1 MRIMPKFAKSR
12 GSWWGGLALS
22 AGLVT
27 LLAHPLPASG
37 QPGFALRGGV
47 NLSRFVGGDADAQSK
62 SGLNLGG
69 AMHVFGVGPVELWV
83 EGYYRQKGGE
93 RLDLESA
100 ATAGTTPFTVGLE
113 YVEIPVLLRL
123 NLPTL
128 GEKVRPYLQGG
139 PAFGWRMDCSVSVSG
154 TSPNGLTPDCDSL
167 LGGGLEE
174 TLKDYEQGI
183 VLGGGVDF
191 DILGRL
197 GSVNLD
203 ARLTRGL
210 SRLATAGA
218 GDGLKNQ
225 SFSLMLGYALNPS
238 GLMPGG

>member
-1 MRIMPKFAKSR
+1 MPNLMNTSR
-12 GSWWGGLALS
+12 RWEWTLILAVGIIAPAL
-22 AGLVT
+22 T
-27 LLAHPLPASG
+27 PLPAICQRG
-37 QPGFALRGGV
+37 LTFRGGL
-47 NLSRFVGGDADAQSK
+47 NLSRFVGGDADAQAK

-69 AMHVFGVGPVELWV
+69 SMHLVNVGPVGLWV

-93 RLDLESA
+93 ALNLATVASEGA
-100 ATAGTTPFTVGLE
+100 APFTVGLD
-113 YVEIPVLLRL
+113 YVEIPLLLRV
-123 NLPTL
+123 NLPSL
-128 GEKVRPYLQGG
+128 GSRVRPYLQGG
-139 PAFGWRMDCSVSVSG
+139 PAFGWRLDCSVSAAPGGGV
-154 TSPNGLTPDCDSL
+154 TPDCGSL

-174 TLKDYEQGI
+174 TVRDYEQGI
-183 VLGGGVDF
+183 VLGGGVDL

-210 SRLATAGA
+210 SRLATDGA
-218 GDGLKNQ
+218 GDELKNQ